1 MLLYTRIVKEKKNKK
16 INTMDHNLD
25 GWKKQKCWKGTKITP
40 HKHDVFM
47 VKTSSFPEINVTS
60 MWVYCRELG

>member
-25 GWKKQKCWKGTKITP
+25 GWKKQNVEKLQKSLP
-40 HKHDVFM
+40 
-47 VKTSSFPEINVTS
+47 IN
-60 MWVYCRELG
+60 MMYLW